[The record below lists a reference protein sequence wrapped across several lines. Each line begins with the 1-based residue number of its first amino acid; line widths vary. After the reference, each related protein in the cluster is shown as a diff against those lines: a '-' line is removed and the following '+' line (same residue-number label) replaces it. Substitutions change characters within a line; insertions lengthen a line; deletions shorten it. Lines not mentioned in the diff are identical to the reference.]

1 MSSAPPSKRA
11 KTGRNPY
18 HLGRHL
24 VPTVTP
30 LADDGS
36 FDGGSW
42 AQLVR
47 YLAEAGTHGLYV
59 GGSTGEGLHLS
70 LGIRREL
77 TVAAVAEGKKNGL
90 SVMVH
95 VGAPRSADAIELAK
109 HAKASGADAVSA
121 MPPFVGGAAFED
133 VVSFYT
139 DLALAS
145 KPVPVLAY
153 YIPAV
158 TKTELSLDQLQQIA
172 AIPGVMGFKFTGY
185 NLFKMSRLLTRM
197 DPGQVIY
204 NGQDQMVALGLQFGA
219 YGGIGSAYNFLA
231 PMYRNVIDLNASG
244 DWQASVTAQLQINDI
259 LETYKSGAGTSKQV
273 ATIKQIL
280 VFHGVLA
287 SGQCAQRIPLDRAEK
302 DALQTLLGSHD
313 LLKPFLTPYS
323 FSD

>member
-24 VPTVTP
+24 VLTVTP

-47 YLAEAGTHGLYV
+47 HLAEAGTHGLYV
-59 GGSTGEGLHLS
+59 GGSMGEGLHLS

-121 MPPFVGGAAFED
+121 MREFDNHVLDQVRPVRTVAVAMPALSPTNACTRRSRPRSSAAPFVGGAAFED

-139 DLALAS
+139 DRALAS

-185 NLFKMSRLLTRM
+185 VLRAVGLAISKLVNVSMLL
-197 DPGQVIY
+197 
-204 NGQDQMVALGLQFGA
+204 
-219 YGGIGSAYNFLA
+219 
-231 PMYRNVIDLNASG
+231 
-244 DWQASVTAQLQINDI
+244 
-259 LETYKSGAGTSKQV
+259 
-273 ATIKQIL
+273 
-280 VFHGVLA
+280 
-287 SGQCAQRIPLDRAEK
+287 
-302 DALQTLLGSHD
+302 
-313 LLKPFLTPYS
+313 
-323 FSD
+323 